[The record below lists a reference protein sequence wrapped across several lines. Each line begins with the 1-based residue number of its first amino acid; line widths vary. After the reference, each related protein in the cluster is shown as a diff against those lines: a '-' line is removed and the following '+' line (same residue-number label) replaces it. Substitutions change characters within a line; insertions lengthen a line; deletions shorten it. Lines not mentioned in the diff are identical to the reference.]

1 MNPRDYFMKSE
12 NVPNAVTAFVNSSK
26 MIRLL
31 CKKDGKTWEIC
42 RVWWG
47 QSNEQKAEKEA
58 VQEALRYESKAV
70 SAGYA
75 TGIA

>member
-1 MNPRDYFMKSE
+1 MNKRQRKKQFKKIRGMNPRDYFTKSE

-31 CKKDGKTWEIC
+31 CKADGKTWEIC

-47 QSNEQKAEKEA
+47 QSNE
-58 VQEALRYESKAV
+58 
-70 SAGYA
+70 
-75 TGIA
+75 